1 MVYSK
6 AAPSLF
12 DVGPMSLS
20 ELPPECELCIDAS
33 DAAPGTAISKGQRLR
48 SETRDAASSWLFS
61 PLAHTDD
68 PGIVETRALERDAST
83 QWHLWQR
90 LGTIEEIP
98 QLTRL
103 LAGAVFTSLVVP
115 LSVAVHRGHL
125 REHRD
130 CAERSGRFAGMV
142 RPTGLVGPVRLG
154 SATTPLPARRA
165 R

>member
-1 MVYSK
+1 MQRL
-6 AAPSLF
+6 AP
-12 DVGPMSLS
+12 LS
-20 ELPPECELCIDAS
+20 A
-33 DAAPGTAISKGQRLR
+33 KWQRLR

-61 PLAHTDD
+61 PLARTDD

-125 REHRD
+125 REQRD

-165 R
+165 RGSSARGLPRDLRGLTPPAPRGSHGG

>member
-1 MVYSK
+1 MQRL
-6 AAPSLF
+6 AP
-12 DVGPMSLS
+12 LS
-20 ELPPECELCIDAS
+20 A
-33 DAAPGTAISKGQRLR
+33 KWQRLR

-61 PLAHTDD
+61 PLARTDD

-115 LSVAVHRGHL
+115 LSGGRNV
-125 REHRD
+125 RETHG
-130 CAERSGRFAGMV
+130 ERSAEAAALL
-142 RPTGLVGPVRLG
+142 GLAEGDQPQPRNRSKQQRHRVAARG
-154 SATTPLPARRA
+154 PARVARA
-165 R
+165 VQGHGGL